1 MENDFVPPDS
11 PNQPSPAPTRDPL
24 IRYSVLVALGCAA
37 LCMIFTILYIF
48 SYSLDSTLSFER
60 HFDSYASGN
69 TANLPTVLGL
79 HMAQNRMFQQSCG
92 MVAGIFF
99 AFVGLALFF
108 IGIQGTL
115 DANGQVRDY
124 AGSVK
129 RLIPGGVILLAS
141 MIFVGIS
148 AMHPVDFVLGPIA
161 PAATFVEPT
170 STAPPGSAPAAPT
183 QSAPATTQSPSP
195 TSAPSTQSQVQPRPA
210 VPQTARLV
218 PQSAQNPATTQALL
232 SAKPLMAA
240 QPAAQSPIP
249 PAQRPATRPAPVK
262 QAAATPPPA
271 HRFQP

>member
-1 MENDFVPPDS
+1 MENDFDPPDL
-11 PNQPSPAPTRDPL
+11 PQPTPPPPPRDPL

-37 LCMIFTILYIF
+37 LCMVFTILYIF

-108 IGIQGTL
+108 MGIQGTL
-115 DANGQVRDY
+115 DENGQVKDY

-129 RLIPGGVILLAS
+129 RLVPGGVILLAS

-148 AMHPVDFVLGPIA
+148 AMHPIDFVLGPTA
-161 PAATFVEPT
+161 PAATIVAPT
-170 STAPPGSAPAAPT
+170 GVDASPAAAPGAPT
-183 QSAPATTQSPSP
+183 QSQLQP
-195 TSAPSTQSQVQPRPA
+195 APSQP
-210 VPQTARLV
+210 ARLA
-218 PQSAQNPATTQALL
+218 PQSAQAPIQ
-232 SAKPLMAA
+232 SKPLTAS
-240 QPAAQSPIP
+240 PPTVQSPASILALA
-249 PAQRPATRPAPVK
+249 PAQRPAQRPAPVPVK
-262 QAAATPPPA
+262 QAAATPPPPPPA
-271 HRFQP
+271 QHRFQP

>member
-1 MENDFVPPDS
+1 MENDFAPPD
-11 PNQPSPAPTRDPL
+11 PPQQTPPAPTRDPL
-24 IRYSVLVALGCAA
+24 IRYSVLAALGCAA
-37 LCMIFTILYIF
+37 LCMVFTILYIF

-108 IGIQGTL
+108 MGIQGTL

-124 AGSVK
+124 SGSAK

-148 AMHPVDFVLGPIA
+148 AMHPIDFVLGPTA
-161 PAATFVEPT
+161 PAATIVAPT
-170 STAPPGSAPAAPT
+170 GVAVPSAAPT
-183 QSAPATTQSPSP
+183 QSAPATT
-195 TSAPSTQSQVQPRPA
+195 TQSQPQPSSPA
-210 VPQTARLV
+210 SPPSARLA
-218 PQSAQNPATTQALL
+218 PQSAQVPPATQAPIL
-232 SAKPLMAA
+232 AKPLTASPPTVPS
-240 QPAAQSPIP
+240 PAPILATA
-249 PAQRPATRPAPVK
+249 PAQRPARRTVPVK

-271 HRFQP
+271 PHRFQP